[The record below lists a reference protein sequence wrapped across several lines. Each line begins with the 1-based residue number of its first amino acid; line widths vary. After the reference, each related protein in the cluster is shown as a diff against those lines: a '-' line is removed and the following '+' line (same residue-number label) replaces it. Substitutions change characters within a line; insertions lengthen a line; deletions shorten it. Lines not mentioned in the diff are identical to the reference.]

1 MRASFLIG
9 AVSVVAWPGLA
20 HAHVFDVRALVE
32 EPTTPTDDTAAPE
45 ATSSKAPESGDAMP
59 EPSEPV
65 PTPEPEPESVEPATP
80 AGEPEETTLDAE
92 RSKARS
98 GAFNKHGIGVRG
110 GITVVPTWILSRYL
124 DSHANSLCRG
134 EKIGNF
140 AEKRGLLKTD
150 GCNFYVAA
158 EYVYRHSRILDIVGV
173 VGYQRLHAPDAY
185 WLDKGQFALNGV
197 SGADYTEIK
206 LDALVL
212 EVDFI
217 ARYPVVITKDVEW
230 GIGGGGGIGLGVVF
244 GGIWQTALGDMPQGF
259 SNGNVTANSCRVVK
273 DLADFRRCTPRYDP
287 TEHPD
292 YDAPS
297 GGDPG
302 NLPPGPDAGDLSNPN
317 PMLFAKCGKDRCN
330 TKDLERFGYRSKAKS
345 VPPVIPIVNL
355 VISTRLIIKDV
366 FGITLSGGWNTGFY
380 FGGSLNY
387 FFGKQ
392 FAKTDNKGP
401 AAVSRIR
408 RPSFARANP
417 GSLF

>member
-1 MRASFLIG
+1 LIG
-9 AVSVVAWPGLA
+9 AVSVSVAWPAVA
-20 HAHVFDVRALVE
+20 HAHAFDVRSRVE
-32 EPTTPTDDTAAPE
+32 EPTPTDDTAAPE

-59 EPSEPV
+59 EPTDPA
-65 PTPEPEPESVEPATP
+65 PEPEPETQDESTAPATP
-80 AGEPEETTLDAE
+80 PGEPEETTLDAE
-92 RSKARS
+92 RSKASSR
-98 GAFNKHGIGVRG
+98 AFNKHGIGVRG
-110 GITVVPTWILSRYL
+110 GITVVPTWILARYL
-124 DSHANSLCRG
+124 DTHANALCRG
-134 EKIGNF
+134 EKVGNF
-140 AEKRGLLKTD
+140 AAKRGLLKTD

-185 WLDKGQFALNGV
+185 WLDKGQNALNGV
-197 SGADYTEIK
+197 GGADYTEIK

-217 ARYPVVITKDVEW
+217 ARYPVVITDDVEW

-259 SNGNVTANSCRVVK
+259 SNDAATANTCRAVK

-292 YDAPS
+292 YEEPDAS
-297 GGDPG
+297 GPG
-302 NLPPGPDAGDLSNPN
+302 FLPPGPDADELSNPN
-317 PMLFAKCGKDRCN
+317 PMRFANCGKDRCN
-330 TKDLERFGYRSKAKS
+330 TSDLERFGYRNKAKA

-392 FAKTDNKGP
+392 FAKTDNEGP
-401 AAVSRIR
+401 APTARLK
-408 RPSFARANP
+408 RPSMRAGN
-417 GSLF
+417 GVAF